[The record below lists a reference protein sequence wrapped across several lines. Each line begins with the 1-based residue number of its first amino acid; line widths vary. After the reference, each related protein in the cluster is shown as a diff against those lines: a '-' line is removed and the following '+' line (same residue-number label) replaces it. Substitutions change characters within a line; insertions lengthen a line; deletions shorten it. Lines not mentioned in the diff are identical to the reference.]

1 MPYPERDATYKHEPK
16 FIDRMRADEGGGSDR
31 PHWPNPSTAE
41 IVNAKDD
48 LRSKLPPFTGG
59 AESGVGRLEKAEH
72 MKVLR
77 GEE

>member
-1 MPYPERDATYKHEPK
+1 MSYPERGASYIHKPK
-16 FIDRMRADEGGGSDR
+16 FINRMRDEEGSG
-31 PHWPNPSTAE
+31 PE
-41 IVNAKDD
+41 
-48 LRSKLPPFTGG
+48 LPKFTGG

>member
-1 MPYPERDATYKHEPK
+1 MAYPEKNASYIHKPK
-16 FIDRMRADEGGGSDR
+16 FINRMRDEEGEG
-31 PHWPNPSTAE
+31 PE
-41 IVNAKDD
+41 
-48 LRSKLPPFTGG
+48 LPKFTGG

>member
-1 MPYPERDATYKHEPK
+1 MSYPERGASYIHKPK
-16 FIDRMRADEGGGSDR
+16 FINRTRDEEGSG
-31 PHWPNPSTAE
+31 PE
-41 IVNAKDD
+41 
-48 LRSKLPPFTGG
+48 LPKFTGG